1 MAAEQMERVAAPPP
15 QSVEALKKNR
25 IQVSNTKKPL
35 FFYVNLA
42 KRYIKQYKETQYFG
56 SDCGGFFDIL
66 IMAVGQLLVFA
77 LLAWNGLVNSL
88 ISTLFFGMEERSDM
102 GAVQVFVKMP
112 NSKVSCEVFV
122 VALAELLRYDIHNID
137 GPELRESET
146 QQCLARIVSCSH
158 ICIVASIDHV
168 NAPLLNDN
176 GLTPDA
182 YSYDPLVSTF
192 CKEGR
197 LDLAIEFLDYMISD
211 GCLPD
216 IVNYNTILAA
226 LCKNGKANQALQ
238 HFENLGEVRCPPNV
252 SSYNTMFNALSNY
265 GESLSFTNG
274 IRNVKQRNRSQWD
287 YLQVVYIVFVHYIF
301 LSQPIILE
309 SNQLSC

>member
-66 IMAVGQLLVFA
+66 IKAVGQLLVFA
-77 LLAWNGLVNSL
+77 LLAWKWL
-88 ISTLFFGMEERSDM
+88 LF
-102 GAVQVFVKMP
+102 VQDCK
-112 NSKVSCEVFV
+112 SS
-122 VALAELLRYDIHNID
+122 ELFRRYDIHNIN
-137 GPELRESET
+137 GLELRESET
-146 QQCLARIVSCSH
+146 QQGLARVVSCSH

-168 NAPLLNDN
+168 NAPLLNDK

-226 LCKNGKANQALQ
+226 LCKNGKANQAFQ

-252 SSYNTMFNALSNY
+252 SSYNTMFNALWNY
-265 GESLSFTNG
+265 GD
-274 IRNVKQRNRSQWD
+274 RV
-287 YLQVVYIVFVHYIF
+287 
-301 LSQPIILE
+301 
-309 SNQLSC
+309 

>member
-15 QSVEALKKNR
+15 QSVEALKKNI

-66 IMAVGQLLVFA
+66 IKAVGQLLVFA
-77 LLAWNGLVNSL
+77 LLAWKWLLFVQDCKSWELFRNGSVNSL
-88 ISTLFFGMEERSDM
+88 ISTLFFGMEEKSNM
-102 GAVQVFVKMP
+102 GAVQVFFEMP

-122 VALAELLRYDIHNID
+122 VALAELLWDQLKTKRTPSRNSSKVQQPFSSRRYDIHNIN

-146 QQCLARIVSCSH
+146 QQCLARVVSCSH

-168 NAPLLNDN
+168 NAPLLNDK

-182 YSYDPLVSTF
+182 HSYDLLVSTF

-238 HFENLGEVRCPPNV
+238 QFENLGEVRCPPNV
-252 SSYNTMFNALSNY
+252 SSYNTMFNALWNY
-265 GESLSFTNG
+265 GD
-274 IRNVKQRNRSQWD
+274 RV
-287 YLQVVYIVFVHYIF
+287 
-301 LSQPIILE
+301 
-309 SNQLSC
+309 